1 MAVKIEE
8 KDGVMIYRRPS
19 RKGPRDLWRAWQVL
33 RRRYLLRIRLMTR
46 RLGAG
51 YVFCRPQGGWND
63 TLVQVSLCLDYALRY
78 HRRLIIDTSRSGLLD
93 VLARYF
99 RPASTFR
106 GIAFSVPEG
115 FADHSRSMSCLPASL
130 TGRGVR
136 YESEYREETNY
147 VEALSRQR
155 LTFDMNRHHVE
166 QLLVHEQCGG
176 GGDSRRFFDWAVPT
190 KEVRTEIEKSLH
202 KLPLAYFAVHI
213 RHTDRK
219 TKYKEFLAAV
229 QPLVAGKN
237 ILVCT
242 DSFEVL
248 TFARETFGGSRIFS
262 AGDIPDSRGQSLHHN
277 PGLTDWRVNVGALCD
292 LAAMSGAEAILRP
305 SASLGFQSGFV
316 DLAISLMNRQLR
328 RRR

>member
-1 MAVKIEE
+1 
-8 KDGVMIYRRPS
+8 
-19 RKGPRDLWRAWQVL
+19 
-33 RRRYLLRIRLMTR
+33 MTR
-46 RLGAG
+46 RVGAG

-63 TLVQVSLCLDYALRY
+63 TLVQVSLCLDYALR
-78 HRRLIIDTSRSGLLD
+78 HRRRLIIDTSRSGLLD

-115 FADHSRSMSCLPASL
+115 FADQSRSMSCLPSSL
-130 TGRGVR
+130 NGRGISYKSVHR
-136 YESEYREETNY
+136 QEANY
-147 VEALSRQR
+147 VETLSRQP
-155 LTFDMNRHHVE
+155 LKFDMNRGHAE

-176 GGDSRRFFDWAVPT
+176 GTGSKRFFDWVVPT
-190 KEVRTEIEKSLH
+190 KEVRAEIEKSLC
-202 KLPLAYFAVHI
+202 KLPPVYLAVHI

-219 TKYKEFLAAV
+219 TRYPEFLAAV

-248 TFARETFGGSRIFS
+248 TYARETFGASRTFS

-292 LAAMSGAEAILRP
+292 LAAISGAEAILRP

-328 RRR
+328 RRWGIPKPATT